1 MSNIIAG
8 RFERIVDV
16 DGALEALRRA
26 GFAPAEIDSFA
37 VNPPGQHGLTPV
49 GGDVHE
55 DAGTRGAGSAAA
67 IGAVLGLVIG
77 AVIGAIASLHIGA
90 PALFILAGLGAF
102 IGAFVGV
109 MSRVHDPRPG
119 EHSTEHP
126 IEMPA
131 GHVIAVCVDRE
142 GTEPR
147 AVSILRKQGATQVGR
162 TQGQWRDGGWSDFDP
177 RSPLATV

>member
-8 RFERIVDV
+8 RFEGIVDV
-16 DGALEALRRA
+16 DPALEALRRA
-26 GFAPAEIDSFA
+26 GFSQAEIDSFA

-55 DAGTRGAGSAAA
+55 DAGTRGAGVTAA
-67 IGAVLGLVIG
+67 IGAGLGLLVG
-77 AVIGAIASLHIGA
+77 AVIGSIASLHLGG
-90 PALFILAGLGAF
+90 PALYFIAGLGAL
-102 IGAFVGV
+102 IGAFAGV
-109 MSRVHDPRPG
+109 MMRVHDPRPH
-119 EHSTEHP
+119 EHSAEHP
-126 IEMPA
+126 VEMPA

-147 AVSILRKQGATQVGR
+147 AVTVLRSHGATQVGR
-162 TQGQWRDGGWSDFDP
+162 TQGHWANGWRDFDP